1 MLQPSVAEAAAHPG
15 SIVAALKARV
25 ASGALTDDPAQ
36 DGVAQHLDALV
47 SKLRAMRRAPTRPLL
62 GFLGLQAANSEVPCG
77 CYIWGAVGRGKTMLM
92 DLFFETVPL
101 KSKRRVHFHAFMAE
115 VHARIHAWRQARQR
129 GEVKGDD
136 PIKPVAHALAASAS
150 LLCFDEFAVTDITDA
165 MILSRLFAALFER
178 GVVVVATSNV
188 PPQDL
193 YRDGL
198 NRALFLPFISQIEAR
213 MDVLQLDAARDFR
226 LQRLSAANIWIVPA
240 NTSAK
245 AALDQLFDDL
255 AAGMRAGPRDLDV
268 LGRKLHVPMAAG
280 PVARFDFA
288 ALCEAALGPA
298 DYLALA
304 REFHSLMIDNVPRLD
319 PANRNVARRF
329 ILLVDT
335 LYDAH
340 VKLAASAAAEPPE
353 IYQGINGAEAF
364 EFART
369 ASRLA
374 EMRSLDYLALAHGRA
389 DSVASG
395 SSAGLVET

>member
-1 MLQPSVAEAAAHPG
+1 MVEAAAPVG
-15 SIVAALKARV
+15 GIAATLQMRVAAGV
-25 ASGALTDDPAQ
+25 LTVDPAQ
-36 DGVAQHLDALV
+36 AGVAQRLDALV
-47 SKLRAMRRAPTRPLL
+47 AQLRDERRAQRRPLL
-62 GFLGLQAANSEVPCG
+62 GFLGLRAASLELPRG

-115 VHARIHAWRQARQR
+115 VHARVHAWRQARLR

-136 PIKPVAHALAASAS
+136 PIKPVANALAASAC
-150 LLCFDEFAVTDITDA
+150 LLCFDEFAVTDIADA

-198 NRALFLPFISQIEAR
+198 NRVLFLPFITQIEAH

-226 LQRLSAANIWIVPA
+226 LQRLSAANIWIVPSDA
-240 NTSAK
+240 SAR
-245 AALDQLFDDL
+245 AALDRLFADL
-255 AAGMRAGPRDLDV
+255 AAGMQAGPRDLDV
-268 LGRKLHVPMAAG
+268 LGRKLHVPLAAG

-304 REFHSLMIDNVPRLD
+304 HEFHSLIIDNVPRLEA
-319 PANRNVARRF
+319 ANRNAARRF

-340 VKLAASAAAEPPE
+340 VKLAASAATEPPE
-353 IYQGINGAEAF
+353 IYQGTNGAEAF

-369 ASRLA
+369 VSRLA

-395 SSAGLVET
+395 SSAGLVAT

>member
-1 MLQPSVAEAAAHPG
+1 MLQ
-15 SIVAALKARV
+15 ARV
-25 ASGALTDDPAQ
+25 DSGVLTHDPAQ
-36 DGVAQHLDALV
+36 ADIAQRLDALV
-47 SKLRAMRRAPTRPLL
+47 EHLHAPRRPPTRPLL
-62 GFLGLQAANSEVPCG
+62 GFLGLRTASAELARG

-101 KSKRRVHFHAFMAE
+101 ESKRRVHFHAFMAE
-115 VHARIHAWRQARQR
+115 VHARIHQWRQARQR
-129 GEVKGDD
+129 GEIKGDD
-136 PIKPVAHALAASAS
+136 PIRPVANALAASAG

-165 MILSRLFAALFER
+165 MILTRLFTALFER

-198 NRALFLPFISQIEAR
+198 NRALFLPFIAQIEAH

-226 LQRLSAANIWIVPA
+226 LQRLSAANIWMVPA
-240 NTSAK
+240 DIGAR
-245 AALDQLFDDL
+245 AALDRLFVDL
-255 AAGMRAGPRDLDV
+255 AVGMRAGPRDLDV
-268 LGRKLHVPMAAG
+268 LGRKLHVPLAAG

-288 ALCEAALGPA
+288 ALCEAPLGPA

-304 REFHSLMIDNVPRLD
+304 REFHSLIIDNVPRIE
-319 PANRNVARRF
+319 ANDRNVARRF

-340 VKLAASAAAEPPE
+340 VKLAASAAVEPPD
-353 IYQGINGAEAF
+353 IYQGTNGAEAF
-364 EFART
+364 EFARIV
-369 ASRLA
+369 SRLA
-374 EMRSLDYLALAHGRA
+374 EMRSLDYLGLAHGRA